1 MADNKKIEDANEKLN
16 LITLTDEDSGEDKD
30 FEVIATAE
38 IDGKV
43 YYALIE
49 TDEENDEYIILNV
62 TESGDDLLFETV
74 DDDEEFYKI
83 EDYFNDLLFG
93 EEDYDN

>member
-1 MADNKKIEDANEKLN
+1 MADNKKIEDENEKLN

-49 TDEENDEYIILNV
+49 TDEENDEYINQVSQISVSTLKKRV
-62 TESGDDLLFETV
+62 EKGIF
-74 DDDEEFYKI
+74 
-83 EDYFNDLLFG
+83 
-93 EEDYDN
+93 